1 MFLLTCTVIFTA
13 VLPQSFTPLRL
24 PDIAILQNLNQADY
38 AVQIQALEVSSPRAK
53 RPNTSTHL
61 DQLIRTK
68 RIYTNSAVYA
78 APKGFCM
85 LIAQDAAGPPLNKH
99 LIDHLFMSHYH
110 DPEDGFV
117 NLEAA
122 SEWIEDDR
130 SSSSSVVRK
139 SVVPRP
145 THSFERTFTEAD
157 VQHLLR
163 QSKTVTVTAEVECYL
178 QNIIVFLR
186 LHRAV
191 DGGIT
196 PRATQYFG
204 TLIKCLAP
212 LHGLEFVTPSLV
224 DLAARKIY
232 PHRIVLT
239 APGRERSL
247 QYGSH
252 LAAVRAH
259 LEGMSAEAIVEDV
272 LESVETPL

>member
-1 MFLLTCTVIFTA
+1 MAQLM
-13 VLPQSFTPLRL
+13 PSPSSQSRADRPESGSRALRL

-38 AVQIQALEVSSPRAK
+38 AVQIQALE
-53 RPNTSTHL
+53 
-61 DQLIRTK
+61 LIRTK

-78 APKGFCM
+78 APKGFCVV
-85 LIAQDAAGPPLNKH
+85 IAQDAAGPSLNKH

-139 SVVPRP
+139 SVVPTP

>member
-1 MFLLTCTVIFTA
+1 MKKNYA
-13 VLPQSFTPLRL
+13 ANGTPDGISIESRADSPESGSRALRL

-38 AVQIQALEVSSPRAK
+38 AVQIQALE
-53 RPNTSTHL
+53 
-61 DQLIRTK
+61 LIRTK
-68 RIYTNSAVYA
+68 RIYTNSALFA
-78 APKGFCM
+78 APKGFCV

-99 LIDHLFMSHYH
+99 LVWFTQIDHLFMSHYH
-110 DPEDGFV
+110 DPDDGFV

-139 SVVPRP
+139 SVVLRP
-145 THSFERTFTEAD
+145 TRSFERTFTEAD

-196 PRATQYFG
+196 PRATQYFSA
-204 TLIKCLAP
+204 LIKCLAP

-232 PHRIVLT
+232 PHRIVQT

-252 LAAVRAH
+252 LAAVRAY
-259 LEGMSAEAIVEDV
+259 LEGMSAEAIVENV